1 MLLWILLKGVM
12 MGLAI
17 AAPVGPIALLCIRRT
32 LVQGR
37 LIGLATGFGAATA
50 DGLYGMVAAFGL
62 TALSDLLVNNTGLLQ
77 LIGGL
82 FLCYLGLTTFFT
94 QPTLATAVLTA
105 APSDRRAVSRSA
117 SLFSAYF
124 STLFLTLTN
133 PATILSFAAIFAG
146 LGITQTSRLSS
157 VTLVFG
163 VFTGSVLWWLV
174 LVSGVI
180 YLSSRLTPLRLTR
193 FNRLSTRIFGV
204 LIFGFGVMAL
214 VLWASQF

>member
-94 QPTLATAVLTA
+94 QPTLATAVLT
-105 APSDRRAVSRSA
+105 RRALLIRRARLTLCFFISP
-117 SLFSAYF
+117 YF
-124 STLFLTLTN
+124 STLFLTLDQ
-133 PATILSFAAIFAG
+133 PGHQFFSFAAICRRSRIKQTKPPLKFCNACVWRFYG
-146 LGITQTSRLSS
+146 TQCLA
-157 VTLVFG
+157 V
-163 VFTGSVLWWLV
+163 V
-174 LVSGVI
+174 LVSGSDFISLAV
-180 YLSSRLTPLRLTR
+180 
-193 FNRLSTRIFGV
+193 
-204 LIFGFGVMAL
+204 
-214 VLWASQF
+214 